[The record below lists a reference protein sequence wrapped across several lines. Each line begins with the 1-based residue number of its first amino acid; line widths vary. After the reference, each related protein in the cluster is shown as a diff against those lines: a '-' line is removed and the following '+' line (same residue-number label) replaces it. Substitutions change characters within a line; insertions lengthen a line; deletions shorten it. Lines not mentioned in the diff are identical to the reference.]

1 MTKSVLRPHR
11 RFLREVFKR
20 LMVPAIILAAS
31 SLLNGLIAG
40 IQCFGSTAIATDFHI
55 NTDALSLLVCCFM
68 VVSAIQL
75 GTRLRDKSTGEL
87 YGSIP
92 VSRDSIWTDYV
103 IASLLGSLAIIATW
117 LIGLMFGRAI
127 GVFMPD
133 ALIGDYGYCAS
144 ETALSIVKLL
154 LSGIALFGIVSIMF
168 SITGRS
174 FSAIVSTLIAVAFF
188 PAIYL
193 GLIAYSGLSVSLG
206 NHIFPVGQGLRTA
219 AVWVIYIVVPALLLF
234 FSRRA
239 LLKARNETA
248 GFAYRTKTL
257 NIVFGVAFV
266 FELSSLFYFFVTSI
280 NGGSGSVLLA
290 NAIIL
295 LMLLA
300 LIAYFAFMWISSR
313 KFKFAAKSL
322 LFAPIAFLLVGAV
335 ALTGNGLAQAEY
347 KLDLSVNNIE
357 SFSVPSYLI
366 PTGSFDYYY
375 RAEPYSSRDRYGK
388 GTHGEEDIVI
398 TDRKAIEAIC
408 DTYGNITLG
417 TEMER
422 LFGRDYSASSDHCI
436 YITLKDGRCF
446 KFFIDYTSINA
457 QTLCDILNSDSEY
470 INAASDMED
479 FKSGHFVMADKR
491 FDKLYDTFM
500 EELSLLTPEERM
512 ELMDLSVYLDGWVAE
527 DPDNGSFDFPV
538 AMLFAATRDNSCIR
552 GIKLTTATPKTLKAY
567 IELSRADCERDN
579 KFAEHVPHLDSLIDM
594 SMPDDGFIPY
604 YGFESYQLDF
614 IVLDTVTNT
623 SRAFNIGLQSDEVG
637 IQEYISFEE
646 YLENYYGITE
656 ADMDEADEEYLDK
669 LRFEYDE
676 MYNTTSPISK
686 EERKACVD
694 WLKGVFTSGTEAADS
709 RYILF
714 ISTVKSDLFV
724 KSEKA
729 NYYFDCESPYSC
741 MAFQPFCFALTEAQY
756 NALINGGISSSILS
770 EYYSDFFG
778 VGRHGIL
785 RSWSSSVYENYFYYG
800 VDD

>member
-1 MTKSVLRPHR
+1 MTKSILRPHR

-40 IQCFGSTAIATDFHI
+40 IQCFGSEAIGTDFHI

-68 VVSAIQL
+68 VVSSIQL
-75 GTRLRDKSTGEL
+75 STRLRDKSTGEL

-133 ALIGDYGYCAS
+133 ALIGDYGYCAA
-144 ETALSIVKLL
+144 ETALSIVKSL

-174 FSAIVSTLIAVAFF
+174 FTAIVSTLIAVAFF
-188 PAIYL
+188 PAIYC
-193 GLIAYSGLSVSLG
+193 GLIAYSGLTVSLE

-239 LLKARNETA
+239 LLKTRNETA

-290 NAIIL
+290 NAIVI

-347 KLDLSVNNIE
+347 KLDLSANNIE
-357 SFSVPSYLI
+357 SFSVPSYLL
-366 PTGSFDYYY
+366 PTGGFDYYY
-375 RAEPYSSRDRYGK
+375 RTKPYSSRDRYGK

-417 TEMER
+417 TEMQR
-422 LFGRDYSASSDHCI
+422 LFVSDYSASSDHCI

-446 KFFIDYTSINA
+446 KFFIDYTSIDA
-457 QTLCDILNSDSEY
+457 QTLYDILNSDSDY

-527 DPDNGSFDFPV
+527 DTDNGSFDFPV

-552 GIKLTTATPKTLKAY
+552 GIKLTAATPKTLKAY
-567 IELSRADCERDN
+567 IELSRADCERDD

-594 SMPDDGFIPY
+594 SMTDDGFIPY
-604 YGFESYQLDF
+604 DGYQLDF

-637 IQEYISFEE
+637 AQEYISFEE
-646 YLENYYGITE
+646 YLEIYYGITE
-656 ADMDEADEEYLDK
+656 VNMDELDEEYLDK

-714 ISTVKSDLFV
+714 INTVKSDLFV
-724 KSEKA
+724 KSENA
-729 NYYFDCESPYSC
+729 NYLFDCVSPYSC
-741 MAFQPFCFALTEAQY
+741 MAFQPFCFALTETQY